1 LGDDVSH
8 TFDDTYFRRRLSD
21 FKRAPHITEG
31 NFLRDETHRRSAA
44 GDRSRL
50 PLRVRRRVHGLWRGR
65 HRDDKLYEQD
75 ATWRHFFL
83 RQHGYE
89 GETPETM
96 ESLTPDHPQIRFR
109 KEHLTG
115 YLVKLVTAPYD
126 GKMVAYLD
134 VVGSIHTTKVGN
146 KSIHVPLVQMNA
158 LMGFVADAF
167 NATILAME
175 IPDDAKAKALR
186 AFSKLLWIQNDM
198 IVRHYAG

>member
-1 LGDDVSH
+1 MKHIDEARLETDLAYRFEYIAGFMGFGEGDIATIH
-8 TFDDTYFRRRLSD
+8 GA
-21 FKRAPHITEG
+21 AP
-31 NFLRDETHRRSAA
+31 LLA
-44 GDRSRL
+44 
-50 PLRVRRRVHGLWRGR
+50 PLVPGLV
-65 HRDDKLYEQD
+65 DAVYNKLYEQD

-186 AFSKLLWIQNDM
+186 AFSKLLWIQNDL
-198 IVRHYAG
+198 IVRHYAS